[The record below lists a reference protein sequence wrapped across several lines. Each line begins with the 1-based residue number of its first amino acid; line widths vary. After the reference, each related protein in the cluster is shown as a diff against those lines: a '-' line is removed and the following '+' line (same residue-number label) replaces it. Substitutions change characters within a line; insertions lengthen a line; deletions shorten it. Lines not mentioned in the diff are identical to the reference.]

1 MISILHLKELLNGTT
16 TMIKKPL
23 VSILMNCFNGER
35 FLHESL
41 KSIINQSYENWELIF
56 WDNKSTDNSIQI
68 VSSYKDERIKI
79 YTSHEHTNLGKAR
92 KNAFKKAK
100 GDYLAFLDVDDLW
113 EKDKLKKQLKVFD
126 DNGIGIA
133 FTNTLY
139 FSKKRKKVLYSPNK
153 KLEVNTSLLI
163 TNYPLSLNSIMVDI
177 NKLKNLE
184 YNFDEN
190 YNHICDFDLMIRLST
205 ISKVKYLNKLLSAW
219 RIHENNESFKR
230 KELFNREKNN
240 WCEFHLRNNFLNDY
254 KKEIRELNLLTN
266 AENRILKYYFK
277 FNDFKKLRIS
287 NFSNLRNFAFV
298 FLSFFPLFPKIVFF
312 LKDYLYRKK
321 WS

>member
-1 MISILHLKELLNGTT
+1 MISIIHLKESLNGTT
-16 TMIKKPL
+16 TMINKPL

-68 VSSYKDERIKI
+68 VSSYIDERIKI
-79 YTSHEHTNLGKAR
+79 FTSHEHTNLGKAR
-92 KNAFKKAK
+92 KNAFEKAK

-113 EKDKLKKQLKVFD
+113 EKDKLKKQLKVFE
-126 DNGIGIA
+126 DNEIGIS

-153 KLEVNTSLLI
+153 KIEVNTNLLI

-177 NKLKNLE
+177 SKLNALE
-184 YNFDEN
+184 YHFDEN
-190 YNHICDFDLMIRLST
+190 YNHICDFDLMIRLSK

-230 KELFNREKNN
+230 KELFNKEKTN
-240 WCEFHLRNNFLNDY
+240 WCAFHLRNNFLKTY
-254 KKEIRELNLLTN
+254 KKEIIELKYLIE
-266 AENRILKYYFK
+266 AEKRILNYK
-277 FNDFKKLRIS
+277 FDYNALKSFKKIHFS
-287 NFSNLRNFAFV
+287 NFRNFAFV
-298 FLSFFPLFPKIVFF
+298 FLSFIPFFPKIAFQ
-312 LKDYLYRKK
+312 LKDFFYKLR
-321 WS
+321 WN